1 MKIEEVVAEII
12 KLTKEREQIYEDDR
26 VTAAEHP
33 RLAEIEAELLR
44 LWDLRRR
51 LEAAHAAGLSTV
63 PVPQTIDP
71 SEQVG

>member
-1 MKIEEVVAEII
+1 MNLEEIIAEIVQ
-12 KLTKEREQIYEDDR
+12 LTKEREQIYEDSH

-33 RLAEIEAELLR
+33 RLGEIEAELLR

-51 LEAAHAAGLSTV
+51 IEAAHSAGLTTV
-63 PVPQTIDP
+63 PVPPTRDP